1 MTLVAPFADIEAM
14 LASTTMDMLAN
25 AIATP
30 SGGVEF
36 LAMLD
41 VDNTEFFDGAKGV
54 DYVLRY
60 VAPNALDRGDAV
72 TITGSRLV
80 ADGTVLRVSAKPRVM
95 HSGCEFVAPVARVL

>member
-1 MTLVAPFADIEAM
+1 MSVPDFADIEASM
-14 LASTTMDMLAN
+14 AETNMDMLAN

-30 SGGVEF
+30 SGGVGF

-54 DYVLRY
+54 DYLLRY
-60 VAPNALDRGDAV
+60 VAPNALERGDVV
-72 TITGSRLV
+72 TITSSRLV

-95 HSGCEFVAPVARVL
+95 HSGCEFIAPVARVL